1 VRFHCEQERLT
12 AALKAVLPAVP
23 SRPLV
28 VTDAGILLSGADGH
42 LEVAATNR
50 EIAIQCRV
58 GAHVAQPGEVV
69 LPARTIT
76 DLVALMDVERVDVAL
91 DDKNVLELRC
101 RRTQAHVRGWGVDEF
116 PVLPEP
122 AGEPV
127 ARMEAD
133 ALRDGIGRVI
143 YAASPDPTRTS
154 LCGTLMQFAG
164 EQVTLVAADG
174 FRLALCTVPLV
185 APVVE
190 PFDLVVPTQGM
201 RTLQKLLQK
210 NRNDDEVSIAL
221 SEGRRHVIFEV
232 GDVVIGCQLGGKY
245 PDYHAIVPQKWDVRA
260 VADRGAL
267 LAACRTA
274 RALSEGSLRIEFAP
288 PGQIVV
294 SSTSVEAGEGK
305 TELEAT
311 VEGACFE
318 PAERVC
324 PATVGS
330 VEGVHPEPV
339 AGAEAGVML
348 NVRYLADAVTAVAG
362 KQVAITASIPDGGQ
376 YSPVLV
382 QPVNVEGQ
390 LGLVMPMQSR

>member
-1 VRFHCEQERLT
+1 MQFYCDQERLT

-28 VTDAGILLSGADGH
+28 VTDAGILLSGTDGH
-42 LEVAATNR
+42 LEVAATDR

-58 GAHVAQPGEVV
+58 GAHVTQPGEVV

-76 DLVALMDVERVDVAL
+76 DLVALMDVERVDVML
-91 DDKNVLELRC
+91 DEKSVLELRC
-101 RRTQAHVRGWGVDEF
+101 RRTQAHVRGWDVEEF
-116 PVLPEP
+116 PALPAP

-127 ARMEAD
+127 ARVEAD

-164 EQVTLVAADG
+164 EQVILVAADG
-174 FRLALCTVPLV
+174 FRLALCTVPLI
-185 APVVE
+185 APVAE
-190 PFDLVVPTQGM
+190 PFDLVVPTPGM

-210 NRNDDEVSIAL
+210 NGDEDEVSIAL
-221 SEGRRHVIFEV
+221 SEGRRHVIFEA
-232 GDVVIGCQLGGKY
+232 GDVVVGCQLGGKY
-245 PDYHAIVPQKWDVRA
+245 PDYHAIVPQKWDMRA

-305 TELEAT
+305 TELEAA
-311 VEGACFE
+311 VEGACPK
-318 PAERVC
+318 PAE
-324 PATVGS
+324 
-330 VEGVHPEPV
+330 
-339 AGAEAGVML
+339 GAEAGVML

-362 KQVAITASIPDGGQ
+362 KQVAITASIPDEGQ
-376 YSPVLV
+376 YLPVLV
-382 QPVNVEGQ
+382 RPVGMEGQ

>member
-1 VRFHCEQERLT
+1 VRFHCEQEQLT

-91 DDKNVLELRC
+91 DEKNVLELRC
-101 RRTQAHVRGWGVDEF
+101 MRTQAHVRGWDIDEF

-127 ARMEAD
+127 VRVEAN

-143 YAASPDPTRTS
+143 YAASPDPTRMS

-174 FRLALCTVPLV
+174 FRLALCAVPLV

-210 NRNDDEVSIAL
+210 NGDENEVSIAL
-221 SEGRRHVIFEV
+221 SEGRRRVIFEA
-232 GDVVIGCQLGGKY
+232 GDVVVGCQLGGKY
-245 PDYHAIVPQKWDVRA
+245 PDYHAIIPQKWDVRA
-260 VADRGAL
+260 VADRSAL
-267 LAACRTA
+267 LGACRTA
-274 RALSEGSLRIEFAP
+274 RALSEGSLRIEFVP

-305 TELEAT
+305 TELEAA
-311 VEGACFE
+311 VEGAC
-318 PAERVC
+318 
-324 PATVGS
+324 PATVES
-330 VEGVHPEPV
+330 VEG
-339 AGAEAGVML
+339 AEIGVML

-362 KQVAITASIPDGGQ
+362 KQVAITASVLNEGQ
-376 YSPVLV
+376 YLPVLV
-382 QPVNVEGQ
+382 RPVGVEGQ